1 MKNNTRL
8 IESLK
13 ISWKKEKA
21 GAQTYRELAS
31 REPDEQRKHIL
42 LKLAEAEEIHAQRWE
57 ARLKELGS
65 APPDKIES
73 LFEKIRRWMLVRTG
87 TTNAVQRLEE
97 QEDRDT
103 ARYEAEAALA
113 ESPEDNTAMDGIR
126 KEEKVHAKVLHSFSV
141 ENPPRQEDEHPQSKL
156 DTIFKK
162 EKWHSGHSGGWIGQ
176 AVYGAND
183 GLGAVFGIVTG
194 MAGYSGGSNVVWVAG
209 VAGTLASALSM
220 GSGAYLA
227 RKSEREVYEAEIE
240 RERKE
245 IETNPEEEREEL
257 ELFYQL
263 KGFTQE
269 ESSMMAERLMK
280 KPDQF
285 LKTLAQEELGLTTSS
300 FPNPVKEAFSATAAT
315 AVGGIIPV
323 IPFFFWTGM
332 FAVVTSLVIS
342 TFAHFGVGVLKTIV
356 TGRSWWRS
364 GLEMTLVGLLTA
376 AIAYGVGMLL
386 SPQGHLIR

>member
-1 MKNNTRL
+1 MKNTARL

-13 ISWKKEKA
+13 ISWKKEKS

-31 REPDEQRKHIL
+31 HEPDEQRKHIL
-42 LKLAEAEEIHAQRWE
+42 LKLAEAEEAHARKWE

-65 APPDKIES
+65 APPKKIES
-73 LFEKIRRWMLVRTG
+73 LFDKIRRWMLVRTG
-87 TTNAVQRLEE
+87 TANAVQRLEE

-103 ARYEAEAALA
+103 ERYEAEAALV
-113 ESPEDNTAMDGIR
+113 ESPADSAAITDIK
-126 KEEKVHAKVLHSFSV
+126 KEEKVHAKVLHSFSD
-141 ENPPRQEDEHPQSKL
+141 DEHPQSKL
-156 DTIFKK
+156 DSIFKK

-194 MAGYSGGSNVVWVAG
+194 MAGYSGGTNVVWVAG

-245 IETNPEEEREEL
+245 IETNPDEEREEL

-269 ESSMMAERLMK
+269 ESAMMAERLMK

-285 LKTLAQEELGLTTSS
+285 LKTLAQEELGLTTST

-323 IPFFFWTGM
+323 IPFFFWSGM
-332 FAVVTSLVIS
+332 FAVVTSLIIS
-342 TFAHFGVGVLKTIV
+342 TLAHFGVGVLKTIV

-376 AIAYGVGMLL
+376 AIAYGVGILL